1 MLLYP
6 GGVREAFKRR
16 GEAYRLFWPARAEFV
31 RMAARAG
38 AVILPLA
45 AVGADESLGL
55 LLDSDEIRA
64 SPLLNRDNRV
74 EADAARYPRVRCAL
88 LVGVADV
95 CCFQARRRLWHGR
108 VSAGLAAE
116 QRQIHVTR
124 CVIAATPT
132 TRRAC
137 ATGKHKTYDAHLAV
151 RTFRES
157 VRGQSRFSW
166 AT

>member
-1 MLLYP
+1 MVLLYP

-16 GEAYRLFWPARAEFV
+16 GENYRLFWPARAEFV

-64 SPLLNRDNRV
+64 NPLLNRNNRV

-88 LVGVADV
+88 LLDVANV
-95 CCFQARRRLWHGR
+95 CMLQGKPAAVART
-108 VSAGLAAE
+108 SAG
-116 QRQIHVTR
+116 
-124 CVIAATPT
+124 
-132 TRRAC
+132 
-137 ATGKHKTYDAHLAV
+137 
-151 RTFRES
+151 
-157 VRGQSRFSW
+157 W
-166 AT
+166 AGC

>member
-16 GEAYRLFWPARAEFV
+16 GESYRLFWPARAEFV

-64 SPLLNRDNRV
+64 NPLLNRNNRV
-74 EADAARYPRVRCAL
+74 EADAARYPRVRCAPPPRYGKCL
-88 LVGVADV
+88 YASRHAGGCGADE
-95 CCFQARRRLWHGR
+95 CRLG
-108 VSAGLAAE
+108 
-116 QRQIHVTR
+116 
-124 CVIAATPT
+124 
-132 TRRAC
+132 
-137 ATGKHKTYDAHLAV
+137 
-151 RTFRES
+151 
-157 VRGQSRFSW
+157 
-166 AT
+166 